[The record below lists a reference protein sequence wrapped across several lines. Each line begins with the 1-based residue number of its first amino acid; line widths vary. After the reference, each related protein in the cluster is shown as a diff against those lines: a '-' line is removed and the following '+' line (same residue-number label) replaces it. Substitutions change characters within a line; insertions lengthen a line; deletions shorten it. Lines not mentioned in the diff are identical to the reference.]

1 MQVDILM
8 PKMGESI
15 MEGTILKWHKQAGDK
30 VERDE
35 TILEIS
41 TDKVDTEV
49 PSPETG
55 VITEL
60 LFKEGDVVEVGN
72 VIAKMDT
79 DANAKAGASAPA
91 ESGTEEK
98 KEEPKAEAKEE
109 APKEQAPDSET
120 PKAKEEV
127 KEESKPAEAK
137 EESTET
143 TGSTG
148 GARFYSPLVLSIASK
163 EGIGMAELEK
173 ITGTGAES
181 RVTKKDI
188 LSYVQNRGSKPAE
201 TKAETKPTESKTEAP
216 KEAAKE
222 TPKQESK
229 PAEKKIELPKPKIDY
244 NEEGLSVTE
253 FDNIR
258 QKMAEH
264 MVASVRISPHVT
276 ATVLVDLSAI
286 DKARSAM
293 KEDFKEKEGFN
304 LSYMPFICEAT
315 VKALKDFPLVN
326 SIIDD
331 SGTPYKAITR
341 NMINLGIAV
350 AMDNGGLI
358 VPVIKSA
365 DGKNLI
371 GIARSLNDLAK
382 RARVKKLT
390 LDEIQG
396 GTFSITNYG
405 VFGND
410 MGTPIINQPQVA
422 IMGLGAIKKRP
433 MVIETEQGDF
443 ILPKRSVYLTLSF
456 DHRLIDGAL
465 GGQFV
470 VRIKEYL
477 ENYTM

>member
-1 MQVDILM
+1 MIEITM

-60 LFKEGDVVEVGN
+60 LFKEGDVVEVGK
-72 VIAKMDT
+72 VIANMST
-79 DANAKAGASAPA
+79 DANAKASSNGAAKPE
-91 ESGTEEK
+91 ES
-98 KEEPKAEAKEE
+98 KEETKKEE
-109 APKEQAPDSET
+109 APASET
-120 PKAKEEV
+120 PKAEAPKPSGEKSEEKSEEKKEAAPQ
-127 KEESKPAEAK
+127 ESQ
-137 EESTET
+137 SN
-143 TGSTG
+143 GSAG
-148 GARFYSPLVLSIASK
+148 SGRFYSPLVMSIAGK
-163 EGIGMAELEK
+163 EGIGFAELEK
-173 ITGTGAES
+173 IAGTGNEG

-188 LSYVQNRGSKPAE
+188 LSYVQTRSSKPAAKDE
-201 TKAETKPTESKTEAP
+201 TAKPKSADSP
-216 KEAAKE
+216 AA
-222 TPKQESK
+222 SK
-229 PAEKKIELPKPKIDY
+229 PAPAKTEERKAPTLPKTKIDY

-264 MVASVRISPHVT
+264 MVASVAISPHVT
-276 ATVLVDLSAI
+276 ATIQVDLSEI
-286 DKARSAM
+286 DKVRAEMNKTFA
-293 KEDFKEKEGFN
+293 DKEGFK
-304 LSYMPFICEAT
+304 LSYMPFICEAV
-315 VKALKDFPLVN
+315 VKSLKDYPLIN

-331 SGTPYKAITR
+331 SSTPYKAITR

-358 VPVIKSA
+358 VPVIKNA

-371 GIARSLNDLAK
+371 GIARDLADLAK

-410 MGTPIINQPQVA
+410 TGTPIINQPQIA
-422 IMGLGAIKKRP
+422 ILGIGSIKKRA
-433 MVIETEQGDF
+433 VVLETEQGDF
-443 ILPKRSVYLTLSF
+443 IVARRTVNLTLSF

-470 VRIKEYL
+470 ARIKEYL
-477 ENYTM
+477 ENYSN

>member
-15 MEGTILKWHKQAGDK
+15 MEGTILKWHKQPGDK

-49 PSPETG
+49 PSPESG

-60 LFKEGDVVEVGN
+60 LFKEGDVVEVGHM
-72 VIAKMDT
+72 IAKMDT

-91 ESGTEEK
+91 TEEK
-98 KEEPKAEAKEE
+98 KEAPKEE
-109 APKEQAPDSET
+109 AKQEAL
-120 PKAKEEV
+120 KEEP
-127 KEESKPAEAK
+127 KTEPKSESKPVEAS
-137 EESTET
+137 EPAAQSS
-143 TGSTG
+143 GS
-148 GARFYSPLVLSIASK
+148 RFYSPLVLNIASK

-173 ITGTGAES
+173 IAGTGAEG

-188 LSYVQNRGSKPAE
+188 LAYVANRGSKPAE
-201 TKAETKPTESKTEAP
+201 TKTEAP
-216 KEAAKE
+216 KES
-222 TPKQESK
+222 PKQESK
-229 PAEKKIELPKPKIDY
+229 PAERKIELPKPKIDY

-264 MVASVRISPHVT
+264 MVASVRTSPHVT

-293 KEDFKEKEGFN
+293 RDDFKEKEGFN

-331 SGTPYKAITR
+331 STVPYKAITR

-365 DGKNLI
+365 DGKNMI
-371 GIARSLNDLAK
+371 GVARDLNDLAK

-443 ILPKRSVYLTLSF
+443 ILPKRSVYITLSF

-470 VRIKEYL
+470 VRVKEYL

>member
-15 MEGTILKWHKQAGDK
+15 MEGTILKWHKNAGDK

-49 PSPETG
+49 PSPESG

-91 ESGTEEK
+91 EAKSEEPK
-98 KEEPKAEAKEE
+98 KEEPKAEAPKEE
-109 APKEQAPDSET
+109 AKEE
-120 PKAKEEV
+120 PKAEAP
-127 KEESKPAEAK
+127 KEESKPAEKAP
-137 EESTET
+137 EAAPIS
-143 TGSTG
+143 G
-148 GARFYSPLVLSIASK
+148 GARFYSPLVLSIAAK
-163 EGIGMAELEK
+163 EEIGMAELEG
-173 ITGTGAES
+173 IPGTGAEG

-188 LSYVQNRGSKPAE
+188 LAYVPNKGKAAAP
-201 TKAETKPTESKTEAP
+201 KAEA
-216 KEAAKE
+216 
-222 TPKQESK
+222 PKQESA
-229 PAEKKIELPKPKIDY
+229 PAKTETKAAAPAAKEERKIELPKQKIDY
-244 NEEGLSVTE
+244 NEEGLSVME

-264 MVASVRISPHVT
+264 MIVSIRTSPHVT
-276 ATVLVDLSAI
+276 ASVLVDLSAI
-286 DKARSAM
+286 DKARASM
-293 KEDFKEKEGFN
+293 KEEFKQKEGFN

-331 SGTPYKAITR
+331 STVPYKAITR

-365 DGKNLI
+365 DGKNMI
-371 GIARSLNDLAK
+371 GIARDLNDLAK

-396 GTFSITNYG
+396 GTFSISNYG

-410 MGTPIINQPQVA
+410 LGSPIINQPQVA
-422 IMGLGAIKKRP
+422 ILGLGAIKKRP

-443 ILPKRSVYLTLSF
+443 IMAKNSVYITLSF

-470 VRIKEYL
+470 VRIKDYL
-477 ENYTM
+477 EQYAM

>member
-91 ESGTEEK
+91 AEAKSEDK
-98 KEEPKAEAKEE
+98 KEEPKQEEAKQE
-109 APKEQAPDSET
+109 APKET
-120 PKAKEEV
+120 AKEEV
-127 KEESKPAEAK
+127 KQEAKPAEAK
-137 EESTET
+137 EEPAAQSG
-143 TGSTG
+143 GS
-148 GARFYSPLVLSIASK
+148 RFYSPLVLNIASK

-173 ITGTGAES
+173 IAGTGAEG

-188 LSYVQNRGSKPAE
+188 LAYVQNRGSKPAE
-201 TKAETKPTESKTEAP
+201 TKQAEAP
-216 KEAAKE
+216 KAEAKPAEQKQA
-222 TPKQESK
+222 PKQE
-229 PAEKKIELPKPKIDY
+229 ERKIELPKPKIDY

-276 ATVLVDLSAI
+276 ATVLVDLSAV

-293 KEDFKEKEGFN
+293 KDEFKEKEGFN

-365 DGKNLI
+365 DGKNLV
-371 GIARSLNDLAK
+371 GIARDLNDLAK